1 MNNLL
6 FLWQDAIGGVPAESG
21 TNPLLWPFM
30 LMALI
35 IFYFFIIR
43 PQQKEQKKQ
52 KNFSENLKKGSKVIT
67 IGGMHGTIA
76 DLQETEVS
84 IIIAPKTVV
93 TLQRSS
99 ISLELTNSVYG
110 ESSKT
115 GKEKSKV

>member
-1 MNNLL
+1 MNNIL
-6 FLWQDAIGGVPAESG
+6 FLWQGAAEGVPAEGG

-30 LMALI
+30 LMGLI
-35 IFYFFIIR
+35 VFYFFIIR
-43 PQQKEQKKQ
+43 PQQKEQKQQ
-52 KNFSENLKKGSKVIT
+52 KSFSEGLKKGSKVIT
-67 IGGMHGTIA
+67 IGGLHGTIA
-76 DLQETEVS
+76 DLQETELT

-110 ESSKT
+110 NSSKT